1 VNLPLNPAQKSL
13 GQRLLNRTSSAVKTT
28 SPVKT
33 KYLPAVPTLGVNRDA
48 TTHPLEYGDVIQ
60 SPGCHFTYRVIGP
73 CCRLFDRETLPWPCC
88 RLEWRSKE
96 PSWRRV
102 GKRFIADMATRRSPS
117 YSVEIIGQEGKRE
130 AIVITLYAVKLTP
143 AQREWWHS
151 RKPSSLEQ
159 SEPPLLEL
167 DAQNCP

>member
-1 VNLPLNPAQKSL
+1 
-13 GQRLLNRTSSAVKTT
+13 
-28 SPVKT
+28 
-33 KYLPAVPTLGVNRDA
+33 
-48 TTHPLEYGDVIQ
+48 
-60 SPGCHFTYRVIGP
+60 
-73 CCRLFDRETLPWPCC
+73 
-88 RLEWRSKE
+88 
-96 PSWRRV
+96 V